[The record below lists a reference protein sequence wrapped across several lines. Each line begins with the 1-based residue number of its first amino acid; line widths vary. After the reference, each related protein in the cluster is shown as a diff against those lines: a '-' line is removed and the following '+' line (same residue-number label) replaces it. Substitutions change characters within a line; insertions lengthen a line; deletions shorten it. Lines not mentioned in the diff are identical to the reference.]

1 MSRAPRPHRYPS
13 MMSPP
18 NGRWR
23 QSWLTVVTT
32 STWPCSSSG
41 GASPRPFT
49 RATRLG
55 RPGSLSYRANSI
67 WASRSSTSMSST
79 ARCSSPGGLVVS
91 SRMRSRASSTT
102 NGIVATEIRLADR
115 GLLESADDR
124 RLQERVAI
132 ETRVRFTD
140 AIDLGPDLVQEHRML
155 QSLHRLIRHAMLPRA
170 QQLPHPPDSHVL
182 LGELETVVDLS
193 HQMQSLETRV
203 RRIVRQ
209 QQAVALGRAAPD
221 PASKLVQLRQPEAV
235 GALDHHDSGIGHVH
249 ADLDNGGCD
258 QDLDLAG
265 DKTPHDIVFLF

>member
-1 MSRAPRPHRYPS
+1 

-41 GASPRPFT
+41 DASPHPFT
-49 RATRLG
+49 CATRLG

-67 WASRSSTSMSST
+67 WASLSSSSMSST
-79 ARCSSPGGLVVS
+79 ARCSSPGGFVVS

-102 NGIVATEIRLADR
+102 NGKDATATRLADR
-115 GLLESADDR
+115 GLLEAAGDR

-132 ETRVRFTD
+132 ETRVRLPHP
-140 AIDLGPDLVQEHRML
+140 IDLGPDLVEEHRML
-155 QSLHRLIRHAMLPRA
+155 KSLHRLVRHAVLPRA

-182 LGELETVVDLS
+182 LGELEAVVDLS
-193 HQMQSLETRV
+193 HEIEPLETRV

-221 PASKLVQLRQPEAV
+221 PTSKLVQLRQPEAV
-235 GALDHHDSGIGHVH
+235 GALDHHDRGIGHVH
-249 ADLDNGGCD
+249 ADLDDGGCD

-265 DKTPHDIVFLF
+265 VKTPHDLVFLF